1 MSVPDVVQ
9 HGVQQLQEWLKSLRD
24 NADLANTTEA
34 LALLRVVLHQ
44 LRDRL
49 TADEAVDLAQQ
60 LPTIVRGIYF
70 EGWKPHQVPE
80 RIQSRQAF
88 VDAVIVKLLPR
99 TIPADRGVRDVF
111 ALLAHYCDPGEIS
124 DVIAQLPSE
133 LKELWPENARTF
145 RQRSREAGG

>member
-124 DVIAQLPSE
+124 DVIAQLPS
-133 LKELWPENARTF
+133 PER
-145 RQRSREAGG
+145 AGSIGP